1 MPTSTSHVQIEA
13 PRETV
18 WAVVTQPGYVKQW
31 QYGSNL
37 DTDWSVGSPIR
48 FRSEWDGQVFEQWGT
63 VLQVDAPHRL
73 QYSLFAPRPGLEDR
87 PENYFITTYT
97 LEDEDHPG
105 RPPARVGRRA
115 DRHYGGEPSAGRAEA
130 ARRVR
135 VRAPS
140 GQTDLHLSGG
150 QGQGPGKVAC

>member
-63 VLQVDAPHRL
+63 VLQVGAPHRL
-73 QYSLFAPRPGLEDR
+73 QYSLFAP
-87 PENYFITTYT
+87 
-97 LEDEDHPG
+97 
-105 RPPARVGRRA
+105 ARDSRIGRRTTS
-115 DRHYGGEPSAGRAEA
+115 P
-130 ARRVR
+130 
-135 VRAPS
+135 
-140 GQTDLHLSGG
+140 
-150 QGQGPGKVAC
+150 